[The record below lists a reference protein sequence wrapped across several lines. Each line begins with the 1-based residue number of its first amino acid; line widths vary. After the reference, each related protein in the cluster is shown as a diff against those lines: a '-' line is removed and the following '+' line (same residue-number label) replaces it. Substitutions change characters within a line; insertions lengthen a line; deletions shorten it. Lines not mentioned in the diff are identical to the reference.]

1 MRSWTDTLSVTGGTI
16 ATVPADDGGV
26 RVFRGLPYAAPPVGD
41 RRWRAPAPVVPW
53 DGVRPTDRFGPN
65 CPQPRIAASIDP
77 SIEGMSEDCLTLNVW
92 TAAASPGERRPVLV
106 WLHGGAFLVGKASM
120 PRPDGAEFVER
131 GIVLVSMTYRLG
143 AFGFLS
149 HPGLTAE
156 AGASGNYGLMDQ
168 IAALAWVR
176 DNIAAFGGDPT
187 RVTIMGHSAGGTSA
201 NILILSPLAKGLFH
215 GIIALGGSAM
225 PATGVNDG
233 SPLPRAVE
241 EAKGMRFAAAL
252 GVETVAELRALS
264 ADRVLAGSGATIGEW
279 TWNASIDGH
288 VLPAAPSAML
298 AAGQQ
303 HEVPLIVGWGAD
315 EGSIMAR
322 DSFGGE
328 ERPFA
333 ATIDARFGEA
343 APRIHALYPSASEHA
358 DRAAKAA
365 FAGDGFIVY
374 PTWSWALA
382 QARQGHAPVFV
393 GQFAYAPHLSAE
405 WSSVVPLL
413 GPAGAFHG
421 AQTPYIMGWLD
432 RQATW
437 IVGAADR
444 QISAALIPLYANFI
458 ASGDPNGPGVPA
470 WPRYRPDAPE
480 KLRVEPDG
488 AVHSVRDADY
498 ERLTE
503 LGNALAA
510 APRGAL
516 RYRGSDAHDD

>member
-1 MRSWTDTLSVTGGTI
+1 MTSWPDTLGVTGGVIVT
-16 ATVPADDGGV
+16 APPDDAGV
-26 RVFRGLPYAAPPVGD
+26 RAFKGLPYAAPPVGD
-41 RRWRAPAPVVPW
+41 LRWRAPAPVVPW

-77 SIEGMSEDCLTLNVW
+77 TIEGMSEDCLTLNVW
-92 TAAASPGERRPVLV
+92 TAAASPDERRPVLV
-106 WLHGGAFLVGKASM
+106 WLHGGAFLVGKAAM
-120 PRPDGAEFVER
+120 PRTDGAEFVRR
-131 GIVLVSMTYRLG
+131 GIVLVSMAYRLG

-149 HPGLTAE
+149 HPELTAE

-187 RVTIMGHSAGGTSA
+187 CVTIMGHSAGGTSA
-201 NILILSPLAKGLFH
+201 NILMLSPLARGLFH
-215 GIIALGGSAM
+215 RVIGLSGSAM
-225 PATGVNDG
+225 PSTGVNDG
-233 SPLPRAVE
+233 SPLPCVVE
-241 EAKGMRFAAAL
+241 QAKGERFAAAL
-252 GVETVAELRALS
+252 GAATLADLRALP
-264 ADRVLAGSGATIGEW
+264 ADRVMAGSGATIGEW

-288 VLPAAPSAML
+288 VLPAAPAAIL

-303 HEVPLIVGWGAD
+303 HDVPLIVGWGAD

-322 DSFGGE
+322 DSFGGDD
-328 ERPFA
+328 RPFA
-333 ATIDARFGEA
+333 ATINARFGDSA
-343 APRIHALYPSASEHA
+343 SRIKALYPSASLDA

-365 FAGDGFIVY
+365 LAGDGFIVY
-374 PTWSWALA
+374 PTWSWAMA
-382 QARQGHAPVFV
+382 QARLDHAPVFV
-393 GQFAYAPHLSAE
+393 GQFAYAPRLSAD

-437 IVGAADR
+437 IVSEADR
-444 QISAALIPLYANFI
+444 EVSATLIPLYANFI
-458 ASGDPNGPGVPA
+458 ANSDPNGPGAPS

-488 AVHSVRDADY
+488 AVRSVADVDY

-503 LGNALAA
+503 LGTAFAE

-516 RYRGSDAHDD
+516 RYRGTDAHDD